1 MRFPGQYE
9 DAESELYHNNFRYY
23 DPYAARYLTLDPLGL
38 VSAPNPRA
46 YVHNPYVGLDPLG
59 LYDYKP
65 WLIGKGDDPLVP
77 ELADEIHARY
87 PGHVV
92 AQGINIV
99 GSDGK
104 ILTDFD
110 IVTRNAVIQVKTGHG
125 KGALRQ
131 ALVTQSLTDYPVVVY
146 LPEGRGSVIRSLE
159 KAGIMVTRDKDE
171 LLEVIAP

>member
-38 VSAPNPRA
+38 VPAPNPRA